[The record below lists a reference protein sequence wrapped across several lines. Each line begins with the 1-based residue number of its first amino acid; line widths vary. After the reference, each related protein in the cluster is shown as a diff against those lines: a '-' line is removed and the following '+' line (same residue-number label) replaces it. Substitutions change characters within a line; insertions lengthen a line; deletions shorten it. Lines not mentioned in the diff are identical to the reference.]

1 MLPTVT
7 QVSVFPE
14 AATEVR
20 FRTSTSGDSSWISL
34 GQAGGGEV
42 TLTFLDD
49 RVLEAFS
56 AKLSEFVK
64 HRQPIK
70 GQIIDPLLVNVSETP
85 EA

>member
-1 MLPTVT
+1 MSPIASNISLY
-7 QVSVFPE
+7 PE
-14 AATEVR
+14 ADTGVHFRVATGMV
-20 FRTSTSGDSSWISL
+20 GAWVSL
-34 GQAGGGEV
+34 GQPGAGEV
-42 TLTFLDD
+42 SLMFMSD